1 MHFAKLGGET
11 QEVGLKC
18 GGLKVPTRKRGG
30 LICGRRP
37 PDFGPPLSMFLA
49 PSLTT
54 DIYQYR
60 YVPIECKYSA
70 LNNAELEN
78 ISMKRKVELQ
88 CFKSMSKLKYSKS
101 EFGEKI

>member
-1 MHFAKLGGET
+1 MLYH
-11 QEVGLKC
+11 
-18 GGLKVPTRKRGG
+18 
-30 LICGRRP
+30 
-37 PDFGPPLSMFLA
+37 
-49 PSLTT
+49 LTT

-101 EFGEKI
+101 EFGEKIWLKFYLWLSVDI